1 MLHTSTNIQNVK
13 RNKKTIIKH
22 LMNPT
27 HFDTL
32 IIGAGISGI
41 SAAHYMQTD
50 CPHKTYAILEGR
62 KNIGGT
68 WDLFRYPGIRSDS
81 DMYTFGFA
89 FRPWTNAK
97 TIAPRESIIEYL
109 EDTIKDEGIDQH
121 ILFEHRV
128 NKATWSS
135 ATSTWT
141 ISVNTPNTDQP
152 KIFTCSF
159 LSLCTGYYDYKKGN
173 TPSFPGSEN
182 FKGQIIHPQKWTED
196 IDYTDKKIIVIGSGA
211 TAITL
216 IPSLAKK
223 ATHVTMLQRS
233 PTYIV
238 SQPSIDS
245 FGQLM
250 YKIFPEKFAFKINR
264 WRKIRWQ
271 QFTYSLARKYPDF
284 IKKSLLK
291 GVEKSVGATVDVATH
306 FTPKYAP
313 WDERLC
319 LVPDGDFF
327 DVLNSKKADIVTD
340 HIEQFTEEGIQ
351 LKSGKTLTADMI
363 VTATGLKATVVSN
376 FDIEVD
382 GQLVDFAKTVSYKGC
397 MFSDIP
403 NMSLAFGYT
412 NASWTLKC
420 DMVSQYVCRLINYMD
435 KNKFT
440 QCCPKQNDPNL
451 ELRPYMD
458 FTPGYI
464 LKVLDRLPK
473 TGSRAPWKVEQSY
486 FYDKDIFE
494 KNALNDGVIE
504 FK

>member
-1 MLHTSTNIQNVK
+1 MNSTY
-13 RNKKTIIKH
+13 
-22 LMNPT
+22 
-27 HFDTL
+27 FDTL

-81 DMYTFGFA
+81 DMYTFGFS

-97 TIAPRESIIEYL
+97 TIAPGEAIIEYL

-135 ATSTWT
+135 EKSLWT
-141 ISVNTPNTDQP
+141 ISVKTSNSDQP

-159 LSLCTGYYDYKKGN
+159 LSLCTGYYNYENGY
-173 TPSFPGSEN
+173 TPTFKGSEN
-182 FKGQIIHPQKWTED
+182 FKGQVVHPQKWTKD
-196 IDYTDKKIIVIGSGA
+196 IDYTDKEIIVIGSGA

-216 IPSLAKK
+216 IPSLAEK
-223 ATHVTMLQRS
+223 AAHVTMLQRS
-233 PTYIV
+233 PTYIAA
-238 SQPSIDS
+238 QPAVDTL
-245 FGQLM
+245 GQWL
-250 YKIFPEKFAFKINR
+250 YKILPTKTAFKINR

-271 QFTYSLARKYPDF
+271 QFSYYLARKYPNF
-284 IKKSLLK
+284 MRKSLLK
-291 GVEKSVGATVDVATH
+291 QAKDALGSEFELDPH

-319 LVPDGDFF
+319 LAPDGDFF
-327 DVLNSKKADIVTD
+327 ATLKNKQASIVTD
-340 HIEQFTEEGIQ
+340 HIEQFTETGIQ
-351 LKSGKTLTADMI
+351 LKSGKLLEADMI
-363 VTATGLKATVVSN
+363 VTATGLSATVVSN

-382 GQLVDFAKTVSYKGC
+382 GQLVDFSKTVAYKGC

-403 NMSLAFGYT
+403 NMNLAFGYT

-440 QCCPKQNDPNL
+440 QCCPMQNDPNL
-451 ELRPYMD
+451 KLEPYMD

-464 LKVLDRLPK
+464 QRVLDQLPK
-473 TGSRAPWKVEQSY
+473 TGSTAPWRVEQSY
-486 FYDKDIFE
+486 YYDKDIFE
-494 KNALNDGVIE
+494 KSALDDGVIE
-504 FK
+504 FR

>member
-1 MLHTSTNIQNVK
+1 
-13 RNKKTIIKH
+13 
-22 LMNPT
+22 MNTT

-50 CPHKTYAILEGR
+50 CPNKTYAILEGR

-97 TIAPRESIIEYL
+97 TIAPRASIIEYL

-135 ATSTWT
+135 ENSLWT
-141 ISVNTPNTDQP
+141 VSVNAPDAEQP

-159 LSLCTGYYDYKKGN
+159 LSLCTGYYDYEKGY
-173 TPSFPGSEN
+173 TPTFKGSEN
-182 FKGQIIHPQKWTED
+182 FKGQIVHPQKWTED
-196 IDYTDKKIIVIGSGA
+196 IDYTNKKIIVIGSGA

-216 IPSLAKK
+216 VPSLAEK
-223 ATHVTMLQRS
+223 AAHVTMLQRS

-238 SQPSIDS
+238 SQPAIDKL
-245 FGQLM
+245 GQLL
-250 YKIFPEKFAFKINR
+250 YKILPEKTAFKINR
-264 WRKIRWQ
+264 WRKIRLQ
-271 QFTYSLARKYPDF
+271 QFSYYLTRTYPNF
-284 IKKSLLK
+284 MKKALLK
-291 GVEKSVGATVDVATH
+291 GVEKSLGPEYDIKTH

-319 LVPDGDFF
+319 LVPNGDLFYAIKK
-327 DVLNSKKADIVTD
+327 KKASVVTD
-340 HIEQFTEEGIQ
+340 HIEAFTENGIQ
-351 LKSGKTLTADMI
+351 LKSGKLLDADLI
-363 VTATGLKATVVSN
+363 VTATGLKATIVSN
-376 FDIEVD
+376 FEIEVD
-382 GQLVDFAKTVSYKGC
+382 GTPVDFSKTVAYKGC

-412 NASWTLKC
+412 NSSWTLKC
-420 DMVSQYVCRLINYMD
+420 DMVSQYVCRLINFMD
-435 KNKFT
+435 KNGYK
-440 QCCPKQNDPNL
+440 QSCPKQNDPNL
-451 ELRPYMD
+451 KLEPYLD

-464 LKVLDRLPK
+464 LRVLDRLPK
-473 TGSRAPWKVEQSY
+473 TGSKAPWRLEQSY
-486 FYDKDIFE
+486 FYDKVIFE
-494 KNALNDGVIE
+494 KNALDDGVIE

>member
-1 MLHTSTNIQNVK
+1 
-13 RNKKTIIKH
+13 
-22 LMNPT
+22 MNST

-50 CPHKTYAILEGR
+50 CPNKTYAILEGR

-89 FRPWTNAK
+89 FKPWTNAK
-97 TIAPRESIIEYL
+97 TIAPREDIIAYL
-109 EDTIKDEGIDQH
+109 KETIQEEGIDQH

-135 ATSTWT
+135 EKAIWK
-141 ISVNTPNTDQP
+141 IFVKTPYSDQP

-159 LSLCTGYYDYKKGN
+159 LSLCTGYYDYEKGY
-173 TPSFPGSEN
+173 TPSFPGSDQ

-196 IDYTDKKIIVIGSGA
+196 IDYTNKKIIVIGSGA

-233 PTYIV
+233 PTYIA

-245 FGQLM
+245 IGQFF
-250 YKIFPEKFAFKINR
+250 YKILPQKLAFKINR
-264 WRKIRWQ
+264 WRKIRVQ
-271 QFTYSLARKYPDF
+271 QFSYLLSRKYPNF
-284 IKKSLLK
+284 MKKLLIK
-291 GVEKSVGATVDVATH
+291 GVQNALGKEHDIETN

-319 LVPDGDFF
+319 LVPDDDLF
-327 DVLNSKKADIVTD
+327 LAIKNKKASVVTD
-340 HIEQFTEEGIQ
+340 QIEQFTETGIQ
-351 LKSGKTLTADMI
+351 LQSGKSLEADMI
-363 VTATGLKATVVSN
+363 VTATGLNATVVSN
-376 FDIEVD
+376 FDMEVD
-382 GQLVDFAKTVSYKGC
+382 GTLVDFSKRVAYKGC
-397 MFSDIP
+397 MFSDVP

-420 DMVSQYVCRLINYMD
+420 DLVSQYVCKLINHMD
-435 KNKFT
+435 KNGYQ
-440 QCCPKQNDPNL
+440 QCCPRQNDPNL
-451 ELRPYMD
+451 ELKPYLD

-464 LKVLDRLPK
+464 MRVLDQLPK
-473 TGSRAPWKVEQSY
+473 TGSREPWQVKQSY
-486 FYDKDIFE
+486 FYDKKVFE
-494 KNALNDGVIE
+494 KSELNDGVME
-504 FK
+504 FI

>member
-1 MLHTSTNIQNVK
+1 
-13 RNKKTIIKH
+13 
-22 LMNPT
+22 MNPT

-50 CPHKTYAILEGR
+50 CPNKTYAILEGR

-89 FRPWTNAK
+89 FRPWTKAK

-135 ATSTWT
+135 ENSLWT
-141 ISVNTPNTDQP
+141 VSVKMPSSDQP

-159 LSLCTGYYDYKKGN
+159 LSLCTGYYDYKKGY
-173 TPSFPGSEN
+173 TPKFKGSESFN
-182 FKGQIIHPQKWTED
+182 GQIIHPQKWTED
-196 IDYTDKKIIVIGSGA
+196 IDYTNKKIIVIGSGA

-216 IPSLAKK
+216 VPSLAEK
-223 ATHVTMLQRS
+223 AAHVTMLQRS
-233 PTYIV
+233 PTYIAI
-238 SQPSIDS
+238 QPSIDNL
-245 FGQLM
+245 GQWF
-250 YKIFPEKFAFKINR
+250 YKYFPQKIAFKINR

-271 QFTYSLARKYPDF
+271 QFTYYMARRYPDF
-284 IKKSLLK
+284 IKKALLK
-291 GVEKSVGATVDVATH
+291 GVEKSLDPGYDIDTH

-319 LVPDGDFF
+319 LVPDGDLFTAIRK
-327 DVLNSKKADIVTD
+327 KKATVVTD
-340 HIEQFTEEGIQ
+340 QIETFTKNGIQ
-351 LKSGKTLTADMI
+351 LKSGKLLDADII

-376 FDIEVD
+376 FDFEVD
-382 GQLVDFAKTVSYKGC
+382 GKLVDFSKTVAYKGC

-403 NMSLAFGYT
+403 NMNLAFGYT

-420 DMVSQYVCRLINYMD
+420 DMVSQYVCRLINHMD
-435 KNKFT
+435 KNGFQ
-440 QCCPKQNDPNL
+440 QCCPKQSDPNL
-451 ELRPYMD
+451 KLEPYMD

-464 LKVLDRLPK
+464 ARVLDRLPK
-473 TGSRAPWKVEQSY
+473 TGSKAPWQLKQSY
-486 FYDKDIFE
+486 FYDKDILE
-494 KNALNDGVIE
+494 KDVVDDGVIE

>member
-1 MLHTSTNIQNVK
+1 
-13 RNKKTIIKH
+13 
-22 LMNPT
+22 MNSI

-50 CPHKTYAILEGR
+50 CPNKTYGILEGR

-97 TIAPRESIIEYL
+97 TIAPREAIIKYL
-109 EDTIKDEGIDQH
+109 EDTIKEEGIDQH

-135 ATSTWT
+135 ENSLWT
-141 ISVNTPNTDQP
+141 ISANTPDSDQP

-159 LSLCTGYYDYKKGN
+159 LSLCTGYYDYEKGF
-173 TPSFPGSEN
+173 TPTFKGSEN
-182 FKGQIIHPQKWTED
+182 FKGQIVHPQKWTAD
-196 IDYTDKKIIVIGSGA
+196 IDYADKKIIVIGSGA

-216 IPSLAKK
+216 IPSLAEK

-233 PTYIV
+233 PTYIAT
-238 SQPSIDS
+238 QPSIDKL
-245 FGQLM
+245 GQLL
-250 YKIFPEKFAFKINR
+250 YKILPTNTAFKINR

-271 QFTYSLARKYPDF
+271 QFTYSLARKYPNF
-284 IKKSLLK
+284 IKKTLLK
-291 GVEKSVGATVDVATH
+291 KVKEALGPDFDINLH
-306 FTPKYAP
+306 FTPKYEP

-319 LVPDGDFF
+319 LAPDGDIFTTIK
-327 DVLNSKKADIVTD
+327 NKKASVITD
-340 HIEQFTEEGIQ
+340 HIEEFIENGIQ
-351 LKSGKTLTADMI
+351 LKSGEILEADMI
-363 VTATGLKATVVSN
+363 VTATGLNATVISN

-382 GQLVDFAKTVSYKGC
+382 GKLIDFSKTVAYKGC

-403 NMSLAFGYT
+403 NMTLAFGYT

-420 DMVSQYVCRLINYMD
+420 DMVSQYVCRLINHME
-435 KNKFT
+435 KNGYQ
-440 QCCPKQNDPNL
+440 QCCPEQNDPNL
-451 ELRPYMD
+451 KLEPYMD

-464 LKVLDRLPK
+464 LRVLDRLPK
-473 TGSRAPWKVEQSY
+473 KGSTAPWRVEQNY

-494 KNALNDGVIE
+494 KSALDDGVIV

>member
-1 MLHTSTNIQNVK
+1 
-13 RNKKTIIKH
+13 
-22 LMNPT
+22 MNPT

-41 SAAHYMQTD
+41 SAAHYMQAD
-50 CPHKTYAILEGR
+50 CPNKTYAILEGR

-89 FRPWTNAK
+89 FRPWTNAQ
-97 TIAPRESIIEYL
+97 TIAPRAAIIEYL
-109 EDTIKDEGIDQH
+109 EDTIKEEGIDQH

-135 ATSTWT
+135 KTSTWT
-141 ISVNTPNTDQP
+141 VSVNTPGADQL

-159 LSLCTGYYDYKKGN
+159 LSLCTGYYDYENGY
-173 TPSFPGSEN
+173 TPTFKGSEN
-182 FKGQIIHPQKWTED
+182 FKGQIIHPQKWTAD

-223 ATHVTMLQRS
+223 AAHVTMLQRS
-233 PTYIV
+233 PTYIAI
-238 SQPSIDS
+238 QPSIDNL
-245 FGQLM
+245 GQWL
-250 YKIFPEKFAFKINR
+250 YKIFHKKTAFKINR

-271 QFTYSLARKYPDF
+271 QFTYYISRKYPATM
-284 IKKSLLK
+284 KKLLLK
-291 GVEKSVGATVDVATH
+291 GVEKSLDPGYDIKTH

-319 LVPDGDFF
+319 LVPDGDLFETIKK
-327 DVLNSKKADIVTD
+327 KKASVVTD
-340 HIEQFTEEGIQ
+340 QIKHFTENGIQ
-351 LKSGKTLTADMI
+351 LKSGQFLEADMI
-363 VTATGLKATVVSN
+363 VTATGLNATVVSN
-376 FDIEVD
+376 FDMEVD
-382 GQLVDFAKTVSYKGC
+382 GVEVDFSKKVAYKGC

-420 DMVSQYVCRLINYMD
+420 DMVSQYICRLINFMD
-435 KNKFT
+435 KNGYQ
-440 QCCPKQNDPNL
+440 QCCPRQNDPSL
-451 ELRPYMD
+451 ELEPYMD

-464 LKVLDRLPK
+464 KRVLDRLPK
-473 TGSRAPWKVEQSY
+473 TGSKAPWQVKQSY
-486 FYDKDIFE
+486 YYDKNMFE
-494 KNALNDGVIE
+494 ENPLDDGVIE
-504 FK
+504 FR

>member
-1 MLHTSTNIQNVK
+1 
-13 RNKKTIIKH
+13 
-22 LMNPT
+22 MNST

-50 CPHKTYAILEGR
+50 CPNKTYAILEGR

-97 TIAPRESIIEYL
+97 TIAPREAIIEYL
-109 EDTIKDEGIDQH
+109 ESTIKDEGIDQH

-128 NKATWSS
+128 DKATWSS
-135 ATSTWT
+135 EKSLWT
-141 ISVNTPNTDQP
+141 VSVNLPNSDQS

-159 LSLCTGYYDYKKGN
+159 LSLCTGYYDYEKGY
-173 TPSFPGSEN
+173 TPNFKGSEN
-182 FKGQIIHPQKWTED
+182 FQGQIIHPQKWTED
-196 IDYTDKKIIVIGSGA
+196 IDYSNKKIIVIGSGA

-233 PTYIV
+233 PAYIA
-238 SQPSIDS
+238 SQPAIDKL
-245 FGQLM
+245 GQLL
-250 YKIFPEKFAFKINR
+250 YKILPKKTAFKINR
-264 WRKIRWQ
+264 WRKIRLQ
-271 QFTYSLARKYPDF
+271 QFSYYLARRFPNF
-284 IKKSLLK
+284 MKKLLIK
-291 GVEKSVGATVDVATH
+291 GVEKSLGSAHDIETN

-319 LVPDGDFF
+319 LVPDDDLF
-327 DVLNSKKADIVTD
+327 VAIKNKKASVVTD
-340 HIEQFTEEGIQ
+340 HIETFTTNGIQ
-351 LKSGKTLTADMI
+351 LKSGKSLEADMI
-363 VTATGLKATVVSN
+363 VTATGLNATVVSN

-382 GQLVDFAKTVSYKGC
+382 GKLIDFSKTVAYKGC
-397 MFSDIP
+397 MFSDVP
-403 NMSLAFGYT
+403 NMTLAFGYT

-420 DMVSQYVCRLINYMD
+420 DMVSQYVCRLLNYMD
-435 KNKFT
+435 KNNYQK
-440 QCCPKQNDPNL
+440 CCPRQNNPNL
-451 ELRPYMD
+451 ELQPYMD

-464 LKVLDRLPK
+464 LRVLNHLPK
-473 TGSRAPWKVEQSY
+473 TGSIAPWRVEQSY
-486 FYDKDIFE
+486 FYDKKIFE
-494 KNALNDGVIE
+494 KSALDDGVIE
-504 FK
+504 FI

>member
-1 MLHTSTNIQNVK
+1 
-13 RNKKTIIKH
+13 
-22 LMNPT
+22 MNPT

-50 CPHKTYAILEGR
+50 CPNKTYAILEGR

-135 ATSTWT
+135 ENSSWT
-141 ISVNTPNTDQP
+141 VSVNMPDSDQP
-152 KIFTCSF
+152 KIFTSSF
-159 LSLCTGYYDYKKGN
+159 LSLCTGYYDYKKGH
-173 TPSFPGSEN
+173 TPSFKGSEN

-216 IPSLAKK
+216 VPSLAEK
-223 ATHVTMLQRS
+223 AAHVTMLQRS
-233 PTYIV
+233 PTYIAI
-238 SQPSIDS
+238 QPSIDKL
-245 FGQLM
+245 GQYL
-250 YKIFPEKFAFKINR
+250 YKILPIKTAFKINR

-271 QFTYSLARKYPDF
+271 QFSYYISRRYPKTM
-284 IKKSLLK
+284 KKLLLK
-291 GVEKSVGATVDVATH
+291 GVEKSLDPGYDINTH

-319 LVPDGDFF
+319 LVPDGDLFAAIKK
-327 DVLNSKKADIVTD
+327 KKASVVTE
-340 HIEQFTEEGIQ
+340 HIEQFTENGIQ
-351 LKSGKTLTADMI
+351 LKSGKNLAADMI
-363 VTATGLKATVVSN
+363 VTATGLKATIVSN

-382 GQLVDFAKTVSYKGC
+382 GKLVDFSKTVSYKGC

-403 NMSLAFGYT
+403 NMTLAFGYT

-420 DMVSQYVCRLINYMD
+420 DMVSQYVCRLINHMD

-451 ELRPYMD
+451 ELLPYMD

-464 LKVLDRLPK
+464 MRVLDRLPK
-473 TGSRAPWKVEQSY
+473 TGSKAPWRVEQSY

-494 KNALNDGVIE
+494 KNAVDDGVIE

>member
-1 MLHTSTNIQNVK
+1 
-13 RNKKTIIKH
+13 
-22 LMNPT
+22 MNTT

-50 CPHKTYAILEGR
+50 CPNKTYAILEGR

-89 FRPWTNAK
+89 FRPWTNAQ
-97 TIAPRESIIEYL
+97 TIAPRAAIIEYL

-135 ATSTWT
+135 EKSLWT
-141 ISVNTPNTDQP
+141 ITANTPNSAQT

-159 LSLCTGYYDYKKGN
+159 LSLCTGYYNYEEGY
-173 TPSFPGSEN
+173 TPNFPGSEN
-182 FKGQIIHPQKWTED
+182 FSGQIIHPQKWTAD
-196 IDYTDKKIIVIGSGA
+196 IDYSNKKIIVIGSGA

-223 ATHVTMLQRS
+223 AAHVTMLQRS
-233 PTYIV
+233 PTYIA
-238 SQPSIDS
+238 SQPSIDK
-245 FGQLM
+245 FGQLL
-250 YKIFPEKFAFKINR
+250 YKLLPKKTAFNINR
-264 WRKIRWQ
+264 WRKIRLQ
-271 QFTYSLARKYPDF
+271 QFSYYMARRFPNF
-284 IKKSLLK
+284 MKKLLIK
-291 GVEKSVGATVDVATH
+291 GVEKSLGAGHDVKAN

-319 LVPDGDFF
+319 LVPDDDLF
-327 DVLNSKKADIVTD
+327 VAIKKKKAAVVTD
-340 HIEQFTEEGIQ
+340 HIETFTSSGIQ
-351 LKSGKTLTADMI
+351 LKSGKSLEADMI
-363 VTATGLKATVVSN
+363 VTATGLNATVVSN

-382 GQLVDFAKTVSYKGC
+382 GKLVDFSKTVAYKGC
-397 MFSDIP
+397 MFSGVP
-403 NMSLAFGYT
+403 NMTLAFGYT

-435 KNKFT
+435 KNNFH
-440 QCCPKQNDPNL
+440 QCRPQQNDPNL
-451 ELRPYMD
+451 ELHPYMD

-464 LKVLDRLPK
+464 LRVLDQLPK
-473 TGSRAPWKVEQSY
+473 TGGKEPWRVEQSY
-486 FYDKDIFE
+486 FYDKNIFE
-494 KNALNDGVIE
+494 KSALDDGVIA